1 MFVDAVTGVVGHDR
15 LFWLFKIT
23 LDFFPNPDFC
33 GFLKTSTPILIRAY
47 F

>member
-1 MFVDAVTGVVGHDR
+1 MGKFGRINCPYA
-15 LFWLFKIT
+15 FKFKNT

-33 GFLKTSTPILIRAY
+33 GFLKTSTPILIKVY